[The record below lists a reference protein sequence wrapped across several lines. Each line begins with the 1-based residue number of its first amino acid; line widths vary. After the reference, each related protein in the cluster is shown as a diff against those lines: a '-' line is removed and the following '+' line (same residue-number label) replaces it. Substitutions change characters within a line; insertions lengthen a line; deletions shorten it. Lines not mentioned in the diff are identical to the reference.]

1 VESKEIT
8 FMGRL
13 GKDPELSYTPSKKAV
28 CNITVAVRDSSASET
43 EWKKVVVWERQAEIC
58 SVQLK
63 KGSEIFVRG
72 PEYSKSFENQKS
84 EEVNYKEVNAYR
96 VGFTNI

>member
-1 VESKEIT
+1 MKSEDVT

-13 GKDPELSYTPSKKAV
+13 GKDPELSYTPNKKAV
-28 CNITVAVRDSSASET
+28 CNMTVAVRSSSESET
-43 EWKKVVVWERQAEIC
+43 EWKRVVVWERQAEIC

-63 KGSEIFVRG
+63 KGSEVFVRG
-72 PEYSKSFENQKS
+72 PVSSKSFENQKG
-84 EEVNYKEVNAYR
+84 EKVRYDEVNAYR

>member
-1 VESKEIT
+1 MKSGDVT

-13 GKDPELSYTPSKKAV
+13 GKNPELSYTPNRKAV
-28 CNITVAVRDSSASET
+28 CNFTVAINDGDEKET
-43 EWKKVVVWERQAEIC
+43 HWKRVVVWEKQAELC

-63 KGSEIFVRG
+63 KGSEVFVRG
-72 PEYSKSFENQKS
+72 PACSKSF
-84 EEVNYKEVNAYR
+84 VNKKGESIKYEEVNAYR